1 MSSEFNLYLCS
12 LLFIDCNYFVAI
24 YNFCVLMEV
33 NRQAFFALQVLACVE
48 RLCLVSVPRQKQ
60 IEIKRT
66 GMYLVEGTKTK
77 TDMKINLFLKWF

>member
-48 RLCLVSVPRQKQ
+48 LLLSLFAFGYCSKMKE
-60 IEIKRT
+60 IEIQRT
-66 GMYLVEGTKTK
+66 GTYLVEGMETKT
-77 TDMKINLFLKWF
+77 